1 MTNYEKISSS
11 IEAAAEELCRVF
23 EQLECENCPAE
34 QFCFIGHNG
43 MKDWL
48 MQEGDKNDKDRKVGD

>member
-11 IEAAAEELCRVF
+11 IEAAAEELCKVF

-34 QFCFIGHNG
+34 RFCYKGHNG
-43 MKDWL
+43 MKEWL
-48 MQEGDKNDKDRKVGD
+48 ETDDENGKMGD